1 MDFEDGKQSFWLVAA
16 AGGRRGGRPGGLF
29 TVSRWPCGLCSAG
42 PEAARP
48 PRAQCPESA
57 CVGTR
62 APCRA
67 GPAPTAAGDLG
78 VPCRP
83 RCGEGRAQSAT
94 ASGVGPGLA
103 SRTGPGRGAW
113 KLPRR
118 LQFLGVGQRGEWGLP
133 RLVSRA
139 PHGAA
144 TQLVRFVNPLP
155 GGFLAIFRGPIT
167 VRFLGFV

>member
-1 MDFEDGKQSFWLVAA
+1 MDFEDGKRHPWLVST

-67 GPAPTAAGDLG
+67 LPAPAAAGDLG

-83 RCGEGRAQSAT
+83 RGGEGRAQSAT
-94 ASGVGPGLA
+94 ASGLGP
-103 SRTGPGRGAW
+103 RTRAPDLPGPRCVAIAPTPPNSPVSGRGAGGASRASSCVR
-113 KLPRR
+113 PHRAATR
-118 LQFLGVGQRGEWGLP
+118 LG
-133 RLVSRA
+133 RLVNPQPGCFLTDRVFRSR
-139 PHGAA
+139 
-144 TQLVRFVNPLP
+144 
-155 GGFLAIFRGPIT
+155 
-167 VRFLGFV
+167 